1 MSLPFAIIDV
11 FAASPLEGNPLA
23 VVDGGDEL
31 PDDRL
36 AAIAGEFN
44 LVETTF
50 VMRATHPDAT
60 LRLRSFT
67 AAGHEVFGAG
77 GHNSLGAWLWLAQSG
92 RLNLRGARTDF
103 TQEIGGQ
110 LFPLSI
116 DATPGQS
123 IRVTMAQSHAR
134 WGNQV
139 KDYASLAASFG
150 LAPDAIHGNAPP
162 VQVVDTGAGHLMVAL
177 KDRKAVDAARP
188 DVQALGVILR
198 QAGGE
203 GCYVYSLDP
212 STPNTVAY
220 ARFFNPTMGIGEDPA
235 TGTAAGPLAA
245 HLVRHGF
252 ASPGRIVI
260 EQGRKLG
267 RPSLIEVEIDGLA
280 VRISA
285 SGVMAAEGK
294 LWL

>member
-92 RLNLRGARTDF
+92 RLEFARSPNGLHTGDRRAALSPVDRRDTRSVYPCHDGAIPRQMGKPGERLR
-103 TQEIGGQ
+103 ELGG
-110 LFPLSI
+110 FVWLS
-116 DATPGQS
+116 A
-123 IRVTMAQSHAR
+123 
-134 WGNQV
+134 
-139 KDYASLAASFG
+139 
-150 LAPDAIHGNAPP
+150 
-162 VQVVDTGAGHLMVAL
+162 
-177 KDRKAVDAARP
+177 
-188 DVQALGVILR
+188 
-198 QAGGE
+198 
-203 GCYVYSLDP
+203 
-212 STPNTVAY
+212 
-220 ARFFNPTMGIGEDPA
+220 
-235 TGTAAGPLAA
+235 
-245 HLVRHGF
+245 
-252 ASPGRIVI
+252 
-260 EQGRKLG
+260 
-267 RPSLIEVEIDGLA
+267 
-280 VRISA
+280 
-285 SGVMAAEGK
+285 
-294 LWL
+294 

>member
-11 FAASPLEGNPLA
+11 FASSPLAGNPLA
-23 VVDGGDEL
+23 VVQGGDQL

-50 VMRATHPDAT
+50 VMQAT
-60 LRLRSFT
+60 LPGATRRLRSFT

-92 RLNLRGARTDF
+92 RLELREGRTDF
-103 TQEIGGQ
+103 IQEIGGQ

-116 DATPGQS
+116 DATPRQP
-123 IRVTMAQSHAR
+123 IRVTMAQSPAR

-139 KDYASLAASFG
+139 EDHTGVTASLG
-150 LAPDAIHGNAPP
+150 LAPDTVNGDGPP
-162 VQVVDTGAGHLMVAL
+162 IQVVDTGAGHLMVAL
-177 KDRKAVDAARP
+177 RDREAVDAARP
-188 DVQALGVILR
+188 DVDALGAILR

-203 GCYVYSLDP
+203 GCYVFSLDP
-212 STPNTVAY
+212 PTSGALAY
-220 ARFFNPTMGIGEDPA
+220 ARFFNPTMGIAEDPA

-252 ASPGRIVI
+252 ALPGRVVI
-260 EQGRKLG
+260 EQGTKLG
-267 RPSLIEVEIDGLA
+267 RPSLIEVEIDNIA

-285 SGVMAAEGK
+285 SGVVAAEGR
-294 LWL
+294 LML

>member
-11 FAASPLEGNPLA
+11 FAASPLAGNPLA
-23 VVDGGDEL
+23 VVQGGDEL
-31 PDDRL
+31 PDDKL

-50 VMRATHPDAT
+50 VLQAT
-60 LRLRSFT
+60 LPGATRRLRSFT

-92 RLNLRGARTDF
+92 RLELMEGRTDF

-116 DATPGQS
+116 DATPGQP
-123 IRVTMAQSHAR
+123 IRVTMAQSPAR

-139 KDYASLAASFG
+139 EDLAGLAASLS
-150 LAPDAIHGNAPP
+150 LAPDTVNGDGPP
-162 VQVVDTGAGHLMVAL
+162 IQVVDTGAGHLMVAL
-177 KDRKAVDAARP
+177 RDREAVDAARP
-188 DVQALGVILR
+188 DVDALGAILR
-198 QAGGE
+198 QSGGE
-203 GCYVYSLDP
+203 GCYVFSLDP
-212 STPNTVAY
+212 PSVETLAY

-245 HLVRHGF
+245 HLVHHGF
-252 ASPGRIVI
+252 ASPGRVVI
-260 EQGRKLG
+260 EQGTKLG

-285 SGVMAAEGK
+285 SGVTAAEGK